1 MLQFTS
7 KGKCIFLLMFVC
19 VFVSLQL
26 EVIHVK
32 SEQFHKTLSQTY
44 ALYKKYQTLIH
55 NDPPTT
61 EDDYLTFL
69 QRSPLQ
75 VDSQIMFY
83 SKILFNFLLM

>member
-1 MLQFTS
+1 MY
-7 KGKCIFLLMFVC
+7 IFINVC

-75 VDSQIMFY
+75 VDSQIMIY
-83 SKILFNFLLM
+83 SKILFNFY